1 MGVTIKQWAW
11 LLPLTYILHI
21 AEEYW
26 TGFPDWMSRMGVPF
40 TQKELL
46 ILNGVGLVAMIVAV
60 SLPWRW
66 VVTTLAGI
74 VFLNG
79 VLHATVSLVTRSYSP
94 GLATGVLLWIP
105 LGLYI
110 LIHEWKE
117 APGRTFV
124 YGLTGIVVFHV
135 IATLLVMEL

>member
-11 LLPLTYILHI
+11 WLPLTYLLHI
-21 AEEYW
+21 AEESW
-26 TGFPDWMSRMGVPF
+26 GGFPEWLSRMGVPF
-40 TQKELL
+40 SQRELL
-46 ILNGVGLVAMIVAV
+46 ILNGIGLVAMVVAV

-66 VVTTLAGI
+66 VITTLAGI

-79 VLHATVSLVTRSYSP
+79 LLHATITLVTRTYSP

-110 LIHEWKE
+110 LIHEWRK
-117 APGRTFV
+117 APGRTFA
-124 YGLTGIVVFHV
+124 YGLIGIVAFHI
-135 IATLLVMEL
+135 IATLVVMEL

>member
-1 MGVTIKQWAW
+1 VGVTIKKLAW
-11 LLPLTYILHI
+11 LLPLTYLLHI

-26 TGFPDWMSRMGVPF
+26 GGFPEWMSHMGVPF
-40 TQKELL
+40 TQRELL
-46 ILNGVGLVAMIVAV
+46 ILNGIGLVAMIVAV

-66 VVTTLAGI
+66 VITTLAGI

-79 VLHATVSLVTRSYSP
+79 MLHAAVSLVTRSYSP

-110 LIHEWKE
+110 LIHELRN
-117 APGRTFV
+117 APGRTFAS
-124 YGLTGIVVFHV
+124 GLIGIVVFHV
-135 IATLLVMEL
+135 IATLVVMEL